1 MQKVANSVSI
11 EHIQQELG
19 INQGAIVALDKA
31 GLLELVCS
39 DFGTRITDAS
49 LQRFPARYASC
60 RQVSK
65 PKSMAQKELVA
76 LCKELQTEVLSCH
89 GDAQSAE
96 DSFIERHH
104 AMLLGIYNGPS
115 FGVLGAA

>member
-65 PKSMAQKELVA
+65 LKGMTQKELVA
-76 LCKELQTEVLSCH
+76 LCKELQIEVLSCH

-96 DSFIERHH
+96 GSFIERHH
-104 AMLLGIYNGPS
+104 AMLLGVHSGTS
-115 FGVLGAA
+115 FDLLEAA